1 MIVEYV
7 RYMIAQKRADAFEAA
22 YAQARESLDASPECL
37 GYELSR
43 CTEDASSYVLRIE
56 WESVEAHLAGFR
68 KGPRFPV
75 FLSAIKPFVSDIVE
89 MRHYALT
96 AVVARKRE
104 KELAT

>member
-7 RYMIAQKRADAFEAA
+7 RYTIPQERSEAFEAA
-22 YAQARESLDASPECL
+22 YARARESLDASPECL

-56 WESVEAHLAGFR
+56 WESVEAHLEGFR
-68 KGPRFPV
+68 KGSRFRA
-75 FLSAIKPFVSDIVE
+75 FFAEIRPFVSDIAE

-96 AVVARKRE
+96 AVVARKEE
-104 KELAT
+104 KEISR